1 MNHVDRAQA
10 AFLSQKGIAPSGKT
24 LASLIDLFRL
34 GLRELH
40 ALAWLK
46 QTQCSQGLCVL
57 VAQSRSICEP
67 AVCVAITK
75 WSSSQAI

>member
-1 MNHVDRAQA
+1 MKFDWQDYIIILAPLTL
-10 AFLSQKGIAPSGKT
+10 FGSKLIWKWQK
-24 LASLIDLFRL
+24 
-34 GLRELH
+34 LRKLH